1 MSHYDLSKAKQAWS
15 DALNNIGDHEAYKMD
30 NRIAAEALSI
40 LKSIYVELKNQGRLK
55 SFTKFVRE
63 AGVTWYSEHAFRAK
77 FNGKGLMQCIEQT
90 FVLFGPYCVYNAL
103 ASKHD
108 LIERMYEEF
117 PMYRGELF
125 ALYSTNEQAPEQ
137 DPAPSPIPSPN
148 QVQPMQQTQN
158 VGYDNAKQEVNA
170 GFTLNIN
177 LAELA
182 TKAVQNYVNESGLLN
197 DVQERIKAEAAKL
210 NPTQIVINGVKV
222 GEVSGRK
229 HHMFDKIVKV
239 AALKKQVFV
248 AGPAGTGKTTLA
260 GQIAKALGL
269 KFGHMSCT
277 QGMSEAHLLGR
288 MVADGSYIQS
298 SFVDIYESGGVF
310 LFDEVDAAD
319 ANTLLVINSALAN
332 GHMSVPNRV
341 SNPISGRHDNCIII
355 CAANTFGRGS
365 SEYAG
370 RNILDEAF
378 LDRFSMSKFYIDY
391 DNELEKEICVEH
403 PSLFDTLSKVRKN
416 IVDHKLRRTL
426 STRVFAD
433 GAMFA
438 STGENVKDIL
448 DRFFTGW
455 TPEEKTKALSNINLN

>member
-1 MSHYDLSKAKQAWS
+1 MSQYEHELFKAKKAWS
-15 DALNNIGDHEAYKMD
+15 DALFHTEGHEVDRVGK
-30 NRIAAEALSI
+30 RIATETLS
-40 LKSIYVELKNQGRLK
+40 LLRSIYVEHKIHGRLK
-55 SFTKFVRE
+55 SFTKFVRQ
-63 AGVTWYSEHAFRAK
+63 AGVLWYSEHAFRAK

-90 FVLFGPYCVYNAL
+90 FVLDSPYCIFNSVNTHL
-103 ASKHD
+103 
-108 LIERMYEEF
+108 LIERMYEGF
-117 PMYRGELF
+117 PTYKQQLI
-125 ALYSTNEQAPEQ
+125 ALYNTNEQVPT
-137 DPAPSPIPSPN
+137 PPPIPSPN
-148 QVQPMQQTQN
+148 QVQPMQQTKI

-197 DVQERIKAEAAKL
+197 DVQERIKFEAAKL

-229 HHMFDKIVKV
+229 HHMFEKIVKV
-239 AALKKQVFV
+239 AGLKKQVFV

-310 LFDEVDAAD
+310 LFDEIDAAD

-341 SNPISGRHDNCIII
+341 SNPISDRHDNCIII

-403 PSLFDTLSKVRKN
+403 PSLYDTLSKVRKN

-438 STGENVKDIL
+438 STGEKVKDIL